1 MGTGYASRFR
11 SKAGRCFLIGDAA
24 HQVTPAGGFGMNTG
38 IQDAHNL
45 IWKLARIFSG
55 DLNFGSEAAEDL
67 LDSYE
72 AERKPVAR
80 LNAAVSVWNFKQTLN
95 VSSAIGLH
103 LPAANFLSRILAWIP
118 GPAILRRT
126 LFQTGMQ
133 LGLKQM
139 EWLKSENLISR
150 HRRQALS
157 RIFQDAKRQTLQLLF
172 PNQDLGYTYRKG
184 APAVLNQADRMVFDP
199 FYFRPQLI
207 VGARMPHFWL
217 TGKDGQRISVL
228 DLPAQAAAEAG
239 GPCYV
244 LLAVHDGDALADVNE
259 TELIEFQPMT
269 RVDVSTRAETGLM
282 PDFFTHQKIPEEWP
296 GSFTVLMRPD
306 GHIAWLRLPD

>member
-11 SKAGRCFLIGDAA
+11 SKGGRCFLIGDAA

-45 IWKLARIFSG
+45 LWKLARIFRG

-80 LNAAVSVWNFKQTLN
+80 LNAALSVWNFKQTLN
-95 VSSAIGLH
+95 VSGAIGLH

-118 GPAILRRT
+118 GPASVRRA

-133 LGLKQM
+133 LGLKQIG
-139 EWLKSENLISR
+139 WLNSENLIGR
-150 HRRQALS
+150 HRRHALN

-172 PNQDLGYTYRKG
+172 PNQDLGFSYRKG
-184 APAVLNQADRMVFDP
+184 APADPNQADGRDFDP
-199 FYFRPQLI
+199 FKFKPQLI
-207 VGARMPHFWL
+207 VGGRMPHFWII
-217 TGKDGQRISVL
+217 GKDDKRISVL
-228 DLPAQAAAEAG
+228 DLPARAAAEAG
-239 GPCYV
+239 EPCYV
-244 LLAVHDGDALADVNE
+244 LLAVHDEEKFSIVDE
-259 TELIEFQPMT
+259 TELSEFKPIA
-269 RVDVSTRAETGLM
+269 RVNISTRAATGLK
-282 PDFFTHQKIPEEWP
+282 PDYVIHQIIPEELP
-296 GSFTVLMRPD
+296 GSFTVLVRPD